1 MRCSE
6 LSSPPPQRSEGS
18 KTEGDRAEE
27 EEGVQFL
34 CTEERDHAFPFR
46 RKRKPARD

>member
-18 KTEGDRAEE
+18 KTEGDRVEE

-34 CTEERDHAFPFR
+34 YTEERETTRSPSSETKAGSG
-46 RKRKPARD
+46 